1 MDYLKQEIY
10 SLVGRDIELF
20 DFIQEYGLDG
30 FLFWDL
36 SNPMNKWANPKFYNS
51 FGYNAGEMMEL
62 ETLFFPKEIDD
73 LREQALIYFQSS
85 DSSFEKVVHFIHKNQ
100 QTVWTTCR
108 IKCIRNEEN
117 TPVRFLCCVKK
128 FDVQQEEE
136 SKFYQNVLNNKS
148 VYIARIDKHGNYSY
162 VNDYFCN
169 SFGYS
174 REEILGSSALATI
187 VEEDYQKCVEIGNQC
202 FLKPGIPHKI
212 ILHKLSKEGTI
223 KVSEWEFTGI
233 ADEQGVMGEVLT
245 VGFDVTGKIRIERD
259 YAALVANMT
268 DVLFIINPEGIFTY
282 VTPSWTR
289 MYGYEANETV
299 GRIFADF
306 VHPDDL
312 ERCFQALRTSFESQA
327 PLPSV
332 EHRIKHKNG
341 SWFWSSTR
349 ASIDTKNGE
358 MILTSHD
365 ITQRKKDEE
374 KLEELALIAAKST
387 DMILTTDANGFI
399 MWANEAFERRTG
411 YTLDEIIG
419 KKHSQLVHGPET
431 SQETRKRL
439 REAIKQQ
446 IAVNEIIL
454 NYTKSREKYWID
466 LNLNPILNEQGT
478 CTHFIGVM
486 RDITIAKNALEEL
499 THTKELLEQTSKV
512 ARIGGWEFDVE
523 KKSVGWSAMTREL
536 HGVGPDFEINIE
548 NILPFYSEDILRK
561 LAVAFTD
568 CINSGDP
575 IDMKFQLKKP
585 SGQEIWVRLIG
596 KSECENTRCKR
607 IFGTIQDI
615 DDLKKAEDLSHKN
628 AELLRKLSKQIP
640 GVLYQF
646 QLFDDGRMHFP
657 YVSKDLRKN
666 YHFYPEQ
673 ITYEG
678 NSFYSL
684 IHPDDLER
692 FKNSIKVSMQTFQK
706 WDLDYR
712 IVSPAMGERWIR
724 GESKPERLE
733 NSVLWHGYMQDITNR
748 KKGEEEILKSEIKY
762 RTLYNSTTD
771 AVMLMDEK
779 GFFECN
785 AAALKMY
792 EVDSYEEFFALKP
805 TDLSYPEQPD
815 GRNSADKVQ
824 EHIEIALK
832 NGSHR
837 FEWEQKRMKSGKAFS
852 VEILLNVVDL
862 NGRRMLQSVVRDIT
876 ERKLAEQEILNARQQ
891 AEAASQSKSEFLAN
905 MSHEIRTPLNGV
917 IGFTD
922 LLMKT
927 SIDLTQHQYLS
938 MVFQSAN
945 SLLDIINDILDFSK
959 IEAGKLEL
967 AQENTDLLELCG
979 QVTDMITYQAYQK
992 NLEVLLNIAC
1002 NVPRYIFVDPVRLR
1016 QILINLLGNAVKFT
1030 EHGEIELK
1038 IEVLHVLENGDIS
1051 FRFSVRDTGIGI
1063 NAKNLKKIFE
1073 AFSQEDAST
1082 TKKFGGTGLGLP
1094 ISNKLLAL
1102 MNSELQLKS
1111 IPGEGST
1118 FYFDVTF
1125 KSDKD
1130 SLPDWSNI
1138 KSVHNILIADFNL
1151 SSSTILKDMLSNR
1164 RIQSEIVHSGQEVL
1178 EKLESG
1184 NTYDVI
1190 LMDYH
1195 LPDSDGIAISRKIRE
1210 MHYPKAAE
1218 QAIILLY
1225 RSADDEHINILSEE
1239 LNIVQLTKPVKIQQ
1253 LFNALT
1259 QLDGHKEEIPV
1270 KWTQSGESTH
1280 IQPRYKDVKV
1290 LIAEDNKINML
1301 LVRTFLNKILPEATL
1316 IEAINGKE
1324 AVQRYQTEK
1333 PDLILMDVQMPEMN
1347 GYEAATEI
1355 RKLETG
1361 NRVPILALTAGTL
1374 KGEKERCM
1382 AAGMDDYLIKPILK
1396 ETLETVLDQWL
1407 S

>member
-36 SNPMNKWANPKFYNS
+36 TYPMNKWANPKFYSS
-51 FGYNAGEMMEL
+51 FGYNTGEIIGL
-62 ETLFFPKEIDD
+62 ETLFFPQEIND
-73 LREQALIYFQSS
+73 LRDQALVHFQSS
-85 DSSFEKVVHFIHKNQ
+85 DSAFEKIVHFIHKNQ
-100 QTVWTTCR
+100 QTVWTVCHV
-108 IKCIRNEEN
+108 KCIRNEN
-117 TPVRFLCCVKK
+117 NIPVRFLCCVKK
-128 FDVQQEEE
+128 FDVQQQEE
-136 SKFYQNVLNNKS
+136 SKFYQTVLNNKS
-148 VYIARIDKHGNYSY
+148 VYIARIDNYGNYNY
-162 VNDYFCN
+162 VNDYFCT
-169 SFGYS
+169 SFGYTK
-174 REEILGSSALATI
+174 EEILGSSALSTI
-187 VEEDYQKCVEIGNQC
+187 IGEDHQKCVEIGNQC
-202 FLKPGIPHKI
+202 FQNPGVPHKI
-212 ILHKLSKEGTI
+212 ILHKLSKEGI
-223 KVSEWEFTGI
+223 VKASEWEFTGI
-233 ADEQGVMGEVLT
+233 ADEKGVVGEILT

-282 VTPSWTR
+282 VTPSWTS

-312 ERCFQALRTSFESQA
+312 ERCFQALSASFESGIS
-327 PLPSV
+327 LPSV

-349 ASIDTKNGE
+349 ASINAKNGE
-358 MILTSHD
+358 IILTSHD

-374 KLEELALIAAKST
+374 KLKELALIAAKST
-387 DMILTTDANGFI
+387 DMILTTNANGFI
-399 MWANEAFERRTG
+399 MWANEAFEKRTG
-411 YTLDEIIG
+411 YTLEEIIG

-431 SQETRKRL
+431 SPETRKKL
-439 REAIKQQ
+439 RDGIKKQT
-446 IAVNEIIL
+446 AVSAIIL

-466 LNLNPILNEQGT
+466 LNINPVLNEQGT

-486 RDITIAKNALEEL
+486 RDITVAKNALEEL
-499 THTKELLEQTSKV
+499 THTKELLEQTSRV
-512 ARIGGWEFDVE
+512 ARIGGWEYDVE
-523 KKSVGWSAMTREL
+523 KKAIGWSAMTKEL
-536 HGVGPDFEINIE
+536 HGVGPDFEVNIE
-548 NILPFYSEDILRK
+548 TTLPFYSEESLRK

-575 IDMKFQLKKP
+575 IDMSFRIKKL

-607 IFGTIQDI
+607 IFGTLQDI
-615 DDLKKAEDLSHKN
+615 DDLKKAEELSRKN
-628 AELLRKLSKQIP
+628 EELLRKLSKQVP
-640 GVLYQF
+640 GALYQF
-646 QLFDDGRMHFP
+646 QLFDDGRMCFP
-657 YVSKDLRKN
+657 YVSKDLREN
-666 YHFYPEQ
+666 YHFYPEK
-673 ITYEG
+673 ITY
-678 NSFYSL
+678 NDISFL
-684 IHPDDLER
+684 NMIHPEDLER
-692 FKNSIKVSMQTFQK
+692 FKNSVKVSMQNLQK

-712 IVSPAMGERWIR
+712 IISPTIGERWIR
-724 GESKPERLE
+724 GEAKPERLE
-733 NSVLWHGYMQDITNR
+733 NSVLWHGYLQDITMR
-748 KKGEEEILKSEIKY
+748 KQGEEEILKSEIKY

-771 AVMLMDEK
+771 AVMLLDEK
-779 GFFECN
+779 GFFDCN

-792 EVDSYEEFFALKP
+792 EVDSYEEFYALKP
-805 TDLSYPEQPD
+805 TDLSYPKQPD
-815 GRNSADKVQ
+815 GSNSTDKIQ
-824 EHIEIALK
+824 EYIDLALK

-837 FEWEQKRMKSGKAFS
+837 FEWEQKRLKSGKSFS
-852 VEILLNVVDL
+852 VEVLINVVDL
-862 NGRRMLQSVVRDIT
+862 NGKQMLQSVVRDIT

-922 LLMKT
+922 LLIKT
-927 SIDLTQHQYLS
+927 STDPIQHQYLS

-967 AQENTDLLELCG
+967 VQEKTDLLELCG

-992 NLEVLLNIAC
+992 NLEILLNIAS

-1030 EHGEIELK
+1030 EYGEIELK
-1038 IEVLHVLENGDIS
+1038 IEVLHILEYGDIS
-1051 FRFSVRDTGIGI
+1051 LRFSVRDTGIGI

-1082 TKKFGGTGLGLP
+1082 TKRFGGTGLGLP

-1102 MNSELQLKS
+1102 MNSELQLLS
-1111 IPGEGST
+1111 SPGEGSM

-1125 KSDKD
+1125 KSDHG
-1130 SLPDWSNI
+1130 SLTEWSNI
-1138 KSVHNILIADFNL
+1138 ESVHKVLIADLNQ
-1151 SSSTILKDMLSNR
+1151 SNSAILKNMLSNR
-1164 RIQSEIVHSGQEVL
+1164 RIQSEIVQTGRGVL
-1178 EKLESG
+1178 EKLEAG
-1184 NTYDVI
+1184 NIYDVI

-1210 MHYPKAAE
+1210 MQNPKAAE
-1218 QAIILLY
+1218 QPIILLY
-1225 RSADDEHINILSEE
+1225 RSADDEYINTLSKE
-1239 LNIVQLTKPVKIQQ
+1239 LNIIQLSKPVKIRQ
-1253 LFNALT
+1253 LFNALMK
-1259 QLDGHKEEIPV
+1259 LDGHKEEVEV
-1270 KWTQSGESTH
+1270 KWTQSGESTSL
-1280 IQPRYKDVKV
+1280 QPRYEKVKV

-1301 LVRTFLNKILPEATL
+1301 LVRTFLNRILPEATL
-1316 IEAINGKE
+1316 IEVINGKE
-1324 AVQRYQTEK
+1324 AVQRYQTER

-1361 NRVPILALTAGTL
+1361 NRIPILALTAGTL
-1374 KGEKERCM
+1374 KGEKERCL

-1396 ETLETVLDQWL
+1396 ETLETAINQWL
-1407 S
+1407 R